1 MCLDCAAG
9 VKWLSFLHHL
19 SAWCEC
25 AELRVSTKWLHVEK
39 KRRFR
44 RSCLAYFSTWK
55 ICVVLGYARPL
66 PQEFDVLEQGF
77 VLISDISGCR
87 CSALRIICLPQLFF
101 TNYCNWR
108 KKKKTFTIVYWIFNY
123 YSNTLL
129 LLLLMLRVI
138 FKLETAGISQPIF
151 SVLLCWFIWRSSVFQ
166 CLLRKLQIIW
176 AHDENTLTIKGHG
189 WLLAMNKRQI
199 IKKCKC
205 KMMNNCW

>member
-1 MCLDCAAG
+1 MQDRCHKNLMCWSKDLSWYQIFLD
-9 VKWLSFLHHL
+9 V
-19 SAWCEC
+19 
-25 AELRVSTKWLHVEK
+25 
-39 KRRFR
+39 
-44 RSCLAYFSTWK
+44 
-55 ICVVLGYARPL
+55 
-66 PQEFDVLEQGF
+66 DVLHWGSF
-77 VLISDISGCR
+77 VYPSYFLQTTVTGG
-87 CSALRIICLPQLFF
+87 
-101 TNYCNWR
+101 
-108 KKKKTFTIVYWIFNY
+108 KKKTFTIVYWIFNY